1 MGRGI
6 PIKEMA
12 IMIKEGLIV
21 KVVSLELD
29 PFINTSKLFKVI
41 SNKPYGKVDGWIE
54 IANEEESIITREKY
68 LEEV

>member
-1 MGRGI
+1 
-6 PIKEMA
+6 
-12 IMIKEGLIV
+12 MIKEGLIV